1 MRLCLHSYLAS
12 LLQVEATMVI
22 TWLDCHNPYQHYYM
36 LTWTYFLG
44 ILVGRF
50 RSQTGS
56 KNKKNPIYITKTFH
70 VTYSCCISTAWIGT
84 TVLCQVV
91 HQPKLVIEH
100 FNALVMLAAIF
111 C

>member
-1 MRLCLHSYLAS
+1 MI
-12 LLQVEATMVI
+12 I

-36 LTWTYFLG
+36 LTWTYFLR

-50 RSQTGS
+50 QSQTGS

-70 VTYSCCISTAWIGT
+70 VTYSYCISTAWIGT

-91 HQPKLVIEH
+91 HQPKLAIEH
-100 FNALVMLAAIF
+100 FNALVMLAAVF
-111 C
+111 CSYLQ